1 MKQLMLGICFIF
13 GILGLCCII
22 GQILATEEKKRLWKT
37 LRLVCIFFTIVFLT
51 VFILAKKTIG

>member
-22 GQILATEEKKRLWKT
+22 GQILATEDKKRLWKI
-37 LRLVCIFFTIVFLT
+37 LRLVCLFSAIVFFT
-51 VFILAKKTIG
+51 VFILAKNIIG